1 MKIEGEI
8 KKGKKYWSV
17 RVPLL
22 LVNTQGKT
30 KKDAFFMVKDAIEL
44 MIDKNGFEIDVH
56 PGKDN
61 YFSISSNNDA
71 ILIGFAL
78 KQQRANYNLS
88 IRDVVAKMGKKSVT
102 AYTRYENGA
111 HKPNFEKM
119 TEILKAINPILEPTL
134 KIGFS

>member
-22 LVNTQGKT
+22 LVNTQGET

-44 MIDKNGFEIDVH
+44 MIDKDGFEIDVH

-61 YFSISSNNDA
+61 YFSISSNNDS

-111 HKPNFEKM
+111 HKPNFEKL
-119 TEILKAINPILEPTL
+119 TEILKAINPVLEPTL
-134 KIGFS
+134 KIGFG